1 MAFSLTTVRFI
12 FGMSALG
19 LPLPSAALAFEQEE
33 LKSARS
39 LIAESGLAIELL
51 SRGSITEL
59 YAKGLLDD
67 AGKQLELTAATG
79 DLDPE
84 LLPQIRSAQS
94 AIANRNAALL
104 NQISAYLD
112 EIERQHE

>member
-19 LPLPSAALAFEQEE
+19 LPLPSAALAFEQEQ

-51 SRGSITEL
+51 SRG
-59 YAKGLLDD
+59 LLLSYMQK
-67 AGKQLELTAATG
+67 A
-79 DLDPE
+79 
-84 LLPQIRSAQS
+84 
-94 AIANRNAALL
+94 
-104 NQISAYLD
+104 
-112 EIERQHE
+112 

>member
-19 LPLPSAALAFEQEE
+19 LSLPSAALAFEQEE

-51 SRGSITEL
+51 SRGRITEL
-59 YAKGLLDD
+59 YANGLLED
-67 AGKQLELTAATG
+67 AGKQLESTAATV

-84 LLPQIRSAQS
+84 LLAQIRSAQS
-94 AIANRNAALL
+94 AIADRNAALL
-104 NQISAYLD
+104 NQIASYLD